1 MERAVLG
8 GEKTKKYDEERA
20 AEQNKRKRAEI
31 MELEEKK
38 RKINE
43 ESSMVLKSLDQKISD
58 LRKAQ

>member
-8 GEKTKKYDEERA
+8 GEKTKKSDEERA

-31 MELEEKK
+31 MELEEKM

-43 ESSMVLKSLDQKISD
+43 ESSMVLKSQDQKISD